1 MLSFLEVKM
10 SFLENI
16 KLFFQGA
23 LDMKGRS
30 IGHIENEAEESM
42 DQFMLLCFSDLL
54 GIDMPT
60 TYYALELLPY
70 LGDDLE
76 SWLKRMDSKKS
87 VWESRGAGLDI
98 DP

>member
-1 MLSFLEVKM
+1 MTF
-10 SFLENI
+10 FENV

-23 LDMKGRS
+23 FDMKHRS
-30 IGHIENEAEESM
+30 IGHIETEADEIM
-42 DQFMLLCFSDLL
+42 DQFLLLCFSDLL

-60 TYYALELLPY
+60 TYYSLELLPY

-76 SWLKRMDSKKS
+76 DWMKRMDNKKS
-87 VWESRGAGLDI
+87 VWESRGAALDM

>member
-1 MLSFLEVKM
+1 M
-10 SFLENI
+10 SLLENI
-16 KLFFQGA
+16 KLFFEGA

-30 IGHIENEAEESM
+30 IGHIEAEADESM
-42 DQFMLLCFSDLL
+42 DQFLLLCFSDLL

-76 SWLKRMDSKKS
+76 EWIKRMNTKDS
-87 VWESRGAGLDI
+87 VWESRGASLDI